1 MKVSLAQAF
10 EKLGKSAI
18 PFEQVMANGS
28 MTVEIYKPQQVDL
41 QQPHSQ
47 DELYIIISGSGNF
60 YNDGN
65 ITNFK
70 PLDVLF
76 VPAGIEH
83 RFENFTDD
91 FATWVI
97 FYGKQGGESA

>member
-10 EKLGKSAI
+10 EKLGKSAN

-41 QQPHSQ
+41 QQPHTQ

-60 YNDGN
+60 YSDGN

-76 VPAGIEH
+76 VPAGIQH

-97 FYGKQGGESA
+97 FYGKQGEESM